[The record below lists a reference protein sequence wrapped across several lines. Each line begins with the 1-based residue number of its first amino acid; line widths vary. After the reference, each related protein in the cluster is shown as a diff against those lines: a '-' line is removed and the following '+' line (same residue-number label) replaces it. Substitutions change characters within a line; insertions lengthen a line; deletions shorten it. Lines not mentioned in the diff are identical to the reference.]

1 MTENNP
7 YATSTTGTRPPAAKR
22 SLLVRF
28 VILNLVLI
36 GIPIILALMTY
47 GLLTLIG
54 LQVSGIESSGSLG
67 LVSNDVL
74 WIILGY
80 WLLPNLVLLAFWKFG
95 RAR

>member
-1 MTENNP
+1 MTEDNP
-7 YATSTTGTRPPAAKR
+7 YASTTTGTRPTAAKR

-28 VILNLVLI
+28 FILNLVLI

-54 LQVSGIESSGSLG
+54 LQISGIESSGSLG
-67 LVSNDVL
+67 LVSNGVL
-74 WIILGY
+74 LIILGY
-80 WLLPNLVLLAFWKFG
+80 WLLPNFVLLAFWKFG

>member
-1 MTENNP
+1 MTEDNP
-7 YATSTTGTRPPAAKR
+7 YASTTTGTRPPAAKR

-28 VILNLVLI
+28 VVLNLVLI

-67 LVSNDVL
+67 LLRNDVL
-74 WIILGY
+74 LIVLGY
-80 WLLPNLVLLAFWKFG
+80 LLLPNLVLLVFWKFG
-95 RAR
+95 RTR